1 LLARLDKPLRPVGAA
16 KTAEAPDVGGISLQ
30 SLLKMS
36 HVTTHLARDGAT
48 MAVETIAVETMAV
61 ETMLAKTSDAA

>member
-36 HVTTHLARDGAT
+36 HVTTHSARDGA
-48 MAVETIAVETMAV
+48 TMAV

>member
-16 KTAEAPDVGGISLQ
+16 KMAEAPDVGGISLQ

-36 HVTTHLARDGAT
+36 HVTTHSARDGAT
-48 MAVETIAVETMAV
+48 MPVATMPVETSEVA
-61 ETMLAKTSDAA
+61 